1 MHILFLS
8 RLSFF
13 KEDDEDE
20 ETDDD
25 DDDEEEGSDDEDFK
39 DEDKLV
45 AADGEKSAGDDEE
58 VKKKRMAMGLCVL
71 CIVLIALAVG
81 LGVGLSQKDD
91 DPAPTPT
98 LAPAPAPTTA
108 PLTASPT
115 TASPTSAPTGRA
127 SAVGELFITSS
138 ADNTIYR
145 EGELQGSNFGDTDT
159 MLVQNGPAGNT
170 DLPDAYSLVQFTTNV
185 TDFAS
190 AFDDLDAVTAELC
203 LEHVVNTEADRQLQY
218 SFCVLNDPGDVDIES
233 LTGSDATYTMP
244 ADCEGGLIMNYPVSP
259 STTTFCMDV
268 TDLVLGDEARLR
280 GRRRNLKTQVKRN
293 LQGEDN
299 DEVLTFVV
307 MIDLL
312 QELDAPGDRFYTRQ
326 NVMNTPILAFSLG
339 GNSTDDGDGDGGI
352 SFPPIDGN
360 STGPFEPC
368 SLCVNGT
375 EMTLPDASFSDGGE
389 LDFVCGD
396 LEDICQA
403 GFCNTTI
410 CDSLTLAGTAFCG
423 CAIDL

>member
-1 MHILFLS
+1 
-8 RLSFF
+8 
-13 KEDDEDE
+13 
-20 ETDDD
+20 
-25 DDDEEEGSDDEDFK
+25 
-39 DEDKLV
+39 
-45 AADGEKSAGDDEE
+45 
-58 VKKKRMAMGLCVL
+58 
-71 CIVLIALAVG
+71 
-81 LGVGLSQKDD
+81 
-91 DPAPTPT
+91 
-98 LAPAPAPTTA
+98 
-108 PLTASPT
+108 
-115 TASPTSAPTGRA
+115 
-127 SAVGELFITSS
+127 
-138 ADNTIYR
+138 
-145 EGELQGSNFGDTDT
+145 
-159 MLVQNGPAGNT
+159 
-170 DLPDAYSLVQFTTNV
+170 
-185 TDFAS
+185 
-190 AFDDLDAVTAELC
+190 
-203 LEHVVNTEADRQLQY
+203 
-218 SFCVLNDPGDVDIES
+218 
-233 LTGSDATYTMP
+233 
-244 ADCEGGLIMNYPVSP
+244 MNYPVSP

-423 CAIDL
+423 CAIGL